1 MCAPIRSEAARQAP
15 CRTFREH
22 NAGAACGS
30 RWGAPTEQGNAKMQK
45 ANAFLRSPVN
55 NCTPATGGQKWQKK
69 QTESGLPFV
78 TAVITMKRYR
88 MVTAD
93 KKGFNSLNIRRP
105 AGGAARG
112 ISRLLRKCIC
122 FFLLHSFI
130 LCVVGGGGS
139 GIIVFDF
146 VTKVR
151 ENIQSSLRL
160 FGCIPD
166 F

>member
-1 MCAPIRSEAARQAP
+1 MRDKR
-15 CRTFREH
+15 
-22 NAGAACGS
+22 
-30 RWGAPTEQGNAKMQK
+30 
-45 ANAFLRSPVN
+45 
-55 NCTPATGGQKWQKK
+55 
-69 QTESGLPFV
+69 LPFIV
-78 TAVITMKRYR
+78 AVAASESSTITPTQIMRFFY
-88 MVTAD
+88 
-93 KKGFNSLNIRRP
+93 NPRRP
-105 AGGAARG
+105 AGGAAGG

-139 GIIVFDF
+139 GIVVFDF

-151 ENIQSSLRL
+151 ENIQSSLRI